1 MTYSE
6 RIRELRE
13 DKDYSQERVARQLGI
28 AQRTYADYESNRI
41 KLSTDHLITL
51 AKFYNVDLNYIAGV
65 SNIRNSFPQK

>member
-51 AKFYNVDLNYIAGV
+51 AKFYDVDLNYLAGV
-65 SNIRNSFPQK
+65 SNVRNRFPKR